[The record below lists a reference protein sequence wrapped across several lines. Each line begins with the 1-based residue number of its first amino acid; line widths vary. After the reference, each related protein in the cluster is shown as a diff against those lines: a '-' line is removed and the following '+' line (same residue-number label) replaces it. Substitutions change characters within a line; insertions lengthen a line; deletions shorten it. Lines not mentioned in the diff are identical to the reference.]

1 VIPSEAI
8 LASMDIDN
16 IRVEKLVHEF
26 LAAQSLKVLPQ
37 GPFGDAVKQFV
48 DKDDKLFLNE
58 FVKQSLTTSVSE
70 MMTLTAEEV
79 DLDPIME
86 RIRVRQETQ
95 FAAGNFKRPNT
106 KGKLKPRPHG
116 WDSDLDGEWEDQ
128 PGAFEFIDA
137 EDDED
142 ETLAPAAR
150 RGNNTAALSDDN
162 ASVISTT
169 KVASK
174 TAATKKAPAKKAP
187 AKPKAPVK
195 AKAPAKAPTRGRK
208 KVVEPSDDEDE
219 DDDVVMLD
227 EEPPPAKSQPKRAA
241 ATKAARQTQLNF
253 SQSQAKT
260 QTARELSDDE
270 ISDDDAFEPM
280 PSSRRR

>member
-1 VIPSEAI
+1 MPSDAI
-8 LASMDIDN
+8 LASMEADN

-26 LAAQSLKVLPQ
+26 LSAQSLKVLPQ

-48 DKDDKLFLNE
+48 DKDDKGVLNE
-58 FVKQSLTTSVSE
+58 FVKTSLDNSVNE
-70 MMTLTAEEV
+70 MIAMTAEEV

-95 FAAGNFKRPNT
+95 FATGNVKRFT
-106 KGKLKPRPHG
+106 RGKLKPRPLT
-116 WDSDLDGEWEDQ
+116 WDSDLEGEWEDH
-128 PGAFEFIDA
+128 PGAFEIIEV

-142 ETLAPAAR
+142 GIPGPAAK
-150 RGNNTAALSDDN
+150 RGNNAAAFGEIDS
-162 ASVISTT
+162 SVISTA

-174 TAATKKAPAKKAP
+174 TAATKKAPEKKAP
-187 AKPKAPVK
+187 ANSKAPVK
-195 AKAPAKAPTRGRK
+195 VKAPAKAPTRGRK
-208 KVVEPSDDEDE
+208 KVVEPSDDEDDDE
-219 DDDVVMLD
+219 DEDVMMLD
-227 EEPPPAKSQPKRAA
+227 EEPPAAKSQPKRAA